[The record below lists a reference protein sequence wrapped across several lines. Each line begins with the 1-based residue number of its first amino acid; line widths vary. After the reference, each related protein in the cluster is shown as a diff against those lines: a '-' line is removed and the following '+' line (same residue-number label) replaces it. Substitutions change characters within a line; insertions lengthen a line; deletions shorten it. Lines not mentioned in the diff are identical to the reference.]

1 MEATVDWSGG
11 ILKLLDK
18 LIDWLKM
25 RSERRRQAFKEYI
38 DPLFVDLTAV
48 HKNYLATFSDILE
61 KLRERPQPADVV
73 RDLISGKKK
82 EFETLRIQV
91 NSFARAYEEESK
103 EGRIPSEATEFFQSV
118 LAYFSAT
125 SGHARGYRGRFTDLL
140 EYMDTRY
147 FETEQVGKYK
157 AIAMVYKYRTESG
170 ELVGD
175 DFGYKLYEVMV
186 QVTECWNQVTQS
198 YAECKVKLLAG

>member
-1 MEATVDWSGG
+1 MDWSTG

-18 LIDWLKM
+18 FIDLLKL
-25 RSERRRQAFKEYI
+25 RSERRREALKEHI
-38 DPLFVDLTAV
+38 DPLFVDLTRV
-48 HKNYLATFSDILE
+48 HENYVETFNEILE

-73 RDLISGKKK
+73 RDLITEKKK
-82 EFETLRIQV
+82 ELESLRIKV
-91 NSFARAYEEESK
+91 NSFAQVYDESSK
-103 EGRIPSEATEFFQSV
+103 EGNLPDETAEFFQSV
-118 LAYFSAT
+118 LMYFGAT

-140 EYMDTRY
+140 EYMDENY

-175 DFGYKLYEVMV
+175 DFGFKLYEVMV
-186 QVTECWNQVTQS
+186 QVTECWNRVTQA
-198 YAECKVKLLAG
+198 YAKCKVGLLS

>member
-1 MEATVDWSGG
+1 MDWSTG

-18 LIDWLKM
+18 LIDLLKM
-25 RSERRRQAFKEYI
+25 RSERRRETLKEYI
-38 DPLFVDLTAV
+38 DPIFVDLTAV
-48 HKNYLATFSDILE
+48 HKNYVETFSDILE

-73 RDLISGKKK
+73 RDIISEKKK
-82 EFETLRIQV
+82 EFETLRIKIH
-91 NSFARAYEEESK
+91 SFAQVYEEQSK
-103 EGRIPSEATEFFQSV
+103 EGKIPTEATEFFQSV
-118 LAYFSAT
+118 LAYFTAT
-125 SGHARGYRGRFTDLL
+125 SGQARGYRGRFTDLL
-140 EYMDTRY
+140 EYMDENY

-175 DFGYKLYEVMV
+175 DFGFKLYEVMG

-198 YAECKVKLLAG
+198 YAECKVKLITG